1 MNDNKTQNLLYS
13 LNNSDNYKSN
23 LNTTTICLLRKYNL
37 LIIEYLNFI
46 NINNKFVIIRGLTTI
61 THVFNIILYYT
72 RNIDVA
78 LYHGQKSFYYYVE
91 FISQITDEDNLF
103 LNLNSRD
110 ASLFVY
116 KKTIYEINKEFK
128 EAKDKEKEFKE
139 AKDKEK
145 EFKEEKDKEKEFK
158 EAKDKEKEFKEAKDK
173 EKEFKE
179 AKDKEKEFKEA
190 TDKEKE
196 VKDEEE
202 KDKEKDNDKI
212 DILNMNT
219 KIIKNILFFL
229 INNNFEKK
237 YIEII
242 KKILN
247 KINNNKFHKTLN
259 AFNDFLENVD
269 KDINNDKYISLIH
282 SFLKGQC

>member
-23 LNTTTICLLRKYNL
+23 LNITTNCLLRKYNL

-61 THVFNIILYYT
+61 THVFNIILHYT
-72 RNIDVA
+72 RNVDVA

-128 EAKDKEKEFKE
+128 EAKDKEKELKE
-139 AKDKEK
+139 AKELVKEKDNELVKDNEKELVKDNEKDNDKEK
-145 EFKEEKDKEKEFK
+145 E
-158 EAKDKEKEFKEAKDK
+158 
-173 EKEFKE
+173 
-179 AKDKEKEFKEA
+179 
-190 TDKEKE
+190 
-196 VKDEEE
+196 
-202 KDKEKDNDKI
+202 NDKI
-212 DILNMNT
+212 DILNMNM

-247 KINNNKFHKTLN
+247 KINNNKFHKTLTS
-259 AFNDFLENVD
+259 FNEFLENID
-269 KDINNDKYISLIH
+269 KDINNDKYIDLIH

>member
-1 MNDNKTQNLLYS
+1 MNDNKTQKLLYS

-23 LNTTTICLLRKYNL
+23 LNITTNCLLRKYNL

-61 THVFNIILYYT
+61 THVFNIILHYT
-72 RNIDVA
+72 RNVDVA

-128 EAKDKEKEFKE
+128 EAKDKENELKE
-139 AKDKEK
+139 AKDKENELK
-145 EFKEEKDKEKEFK
+145 EAKDNELVKDNDKEKE
-158 EAKDKEKEFKEAKDK
+158 
-173 EKEFKE
+173 
-179 AKDKEKEFKEA
+179 
-190 TDKEKE
+190 
-196 VKDEEE
+196 
-202 KDKEKDNDKI
+202 NDKI
-212 DILNMNT
+212 DILNMNM

-247 KINNNKFHKTLN
+247 KINNNKFHKTLTS
-259 AFNDFLENVD
+259 FNEFLENID
-269 KDINNDKYISLIH
+269 KDINNDKYIDLIH